1 MDPQERAF
9 EYRHCGTENFGA
21 WASRERVIQADGA
34 ARIKGY
40 EVEGLKCSGTARRPE
55 GLEQN
60 EVVQRTGAEMRS
72 DQ

>member
-1 MDPQERAF
+1 MEL
-9 EYRHCGTENFGA
+9 NIFGHGHLRK
-21 WASRERVIQADGA
+21 SDLADGA

-60 EVVQRTGAEMRS
+60 EVVQRAGAEMRFPRHE
-72 DQ
+72 

>member
-1 MDPQERAF
+1 M
-9 EYRHCGTENFGA
+9 
-21 WASRERVIQADGA
+21 IQADGA

-55 GLEQN
+55 GVEQN
-60 EVVQRTGAEMRS
+60 EVVQRAGSEMRS